1 MDLEWRE
8 WRWIG
13 VEPTEVV
20 LVAPDARGWARL
32 AREARIIEAFRA
44 RAGAVVPRILSED
57 PYRRVQRRERGD
69 GITGHDVERM
79 IFGTPWL
86 PDSATRYRGDLVLT
100 SRGVRLAADLGRTL
114 ALLHACDPLD
124 LAEADRRD
132 LEARATEAVRRELG
146 GGRLLRALEQAYA
159 WRAAL
164 PSDPVACHG
173 DPHLFNLFVDE
184 TTGALRTLIDY
195 DDIRLAHRADD
206 LRYLHSCGGPFARA
220 ALAAYSAVS
229 GVAVDEDI
237 VGRYHVVAALDHFAF
252 VAPDAP
258 RFPEIVD
265 WTISAIAAFAPDWI

>member
-1 MDLEWRE
+1 MELEWRE

-13 VEPTEVV
+13 VEPAEVV
-20 LVAPDARGWARL
+20 LVAPDAPRWERL
-32 AREARIIEAFRA
+32 TREARVIERFRA

-57 PYRRVQRRERGD
+57 PVARVQRRERGD
-69 GITGHDVERM
+69 GVTGHDVERM

-86 PDSATRYRGDLVLT
+86 PDPAARYRGDLVLT

-114 ALLHACDPLD
+114 ALLHACEPLD

-132 LEARATEAVRRELG
+132 TEARAAEVVRRELG

-164 PSDPVACHG
+164 PPDPVASHG

-184 TTGALRTLIDY
+184 ATGALRMLIDY
-195 DDIRLAHRADD
+195 DDARLAHRADD
-206 LRYLHSCGGPFARA
+206 LRYLHSSGGPFARA
-220 ALAAYSAVS
+220 ALAAYAAVS
-229 GVAVDEDI
+229 GHPIDEPT

-252 VAPDAP
+252 VPPDAP
-258 RFPEIVD
+258 RFPGIVD
-265 WTISAIAAFAPDWI
+265 WTIAAIAAFAPDWL